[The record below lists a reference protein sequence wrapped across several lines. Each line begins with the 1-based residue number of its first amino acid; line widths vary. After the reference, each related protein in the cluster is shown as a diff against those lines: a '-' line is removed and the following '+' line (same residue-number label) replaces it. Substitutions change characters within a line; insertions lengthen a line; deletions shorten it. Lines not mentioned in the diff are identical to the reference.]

1 MIIAPADQTIKVIAH
16 DRFDARKRMGRLAA
30 RARHLLWALIL
41 LLSWGSLTRAHEIPY
56 DLRVQMLLKAQ
67 GSRLSVLIRIPMSG
81 LSESDLPLRGPGYLR
96 LEAIEPALEAA
107 AALALLDNLEIFEN
121 GNRSNAPKLTQI
133 RVSLSSDKSFGTYD
147 QALSHLRSPRL
158 VDAQDLYWKQQYLDA
173 AYDYEIG
180 SADARFVVHPRFE
193 KLGLKVVTVL
203 QFQAPNQPI
212 RSFEIHGDH
221 GPIELDPSWFS
232 ATKRFGASGFGHI
245 LGGWDHLLFLICLIL
260 KRSKGKDLIWMAT
273 CFTVAHS
280 ITLISTAL
288 GLFPERLWFGPL
300 VEFLIAVSI
309 VLMAVESM
317 FNLNDQWR
325 LGLIF
330 LFGLIH
336 GFGFAFALSDSL
348 QFSGSHL
355 LTALFAFNLGV
366 EAGQLVVLGFLAAVF
381 YGLFKGNRPTAVVAL
396 VSLLVAHT
404 GLHWAEQRY
413 DVLKHFFPVMN
424 WVS

>member
-1 MIIAPADQTIKVIAH
+1 MISPKDKTMKVGSR
-16 DRFDARKRMGRLAA
+16 DRFGVRPRLGRLAL
-30 RARHLLWALIL
+30 RARYLLLGLIL
-41 LLSWGSLTRAHEIPY
+41 LLGYQSLTSAHEIPY
-56 DLRVQMLLKAQ
+56 DLRIQMLLKAE
-67 GSRLSVLIRIPMSG
+67 GNHLSVLIRIPMSG

-121 GNRSNAPKLTQI
+121 GQRAHAPKLTQI

-147 QALSHLRSPRL
+147 QALSHLQSPRL
-158 VDAQDLYWKQQYLDA
+158 VEMPDLYWKQQYLDA
-173 AYDYEIG
+173 AYVYEIG
-180 SADARFVVHPRFE
+180 SADARFVVHPKFT
-193 KLGLKVVTVL
+193 KLGLKVVTIL
-203 QFQAPNQPI
+203 QFQGPDQKTRA
-212 RSFEIHGDH
+212 FEIHGDQ
-221 GPIELDPSWFS
+221 GPVELDPSWLS
-232 ATKRFGASGFGHI
+232 AVRRFGASGFEHI
-245 LGGWDHLLFLICLIL
+245 LGGWDHLLFLVCLTL
-260 KRSKGKDLIWMAT
+260 RRSKGKDLFWMAS

-280 ITLISTAL
+280 LTLISTAL
-288 GLFPERLWFGPL
+288 GFFPERLWFGPL

-309 VLMAVESM
+309 VLMAVESIL
-317 FNLNDQWR
+317 NLTDRWR

-366 EAGQLVVLGFLAAVF
+366 EVGQLVVLGLLASFLYVLFKRERPVAAVM
-381 YGLFKGNRPTAVVAL
+381 L

-413 DVLKHFFPVMN
+413 DVLKPFLPTLN